1 MTERSF
7 LGEFEQMVLLAVLQ
21 REDEAFGLEVRR
33 ELEQRADRSVS
44 RGAFYTT
51 LERLEDKG
59 YLTWEAATPPN
70 ARRSAPQRRFRVTP
84 EGLEGL
90 RRSREALLNL
100 WSGLEAR
107 LDRAP

>member
-21 REDEAFGLEVRR
+21 RQDQAFGLEVRR
-33 ELEQRADRSVS
+33 ELERRANRSVS

-51 LERLEDKG
+51 LERLNGKG
-59 YLTWEAATPPN
+59 YLTWEEATPPN
-70 ARRSAPQRRFRVTP
+70 ARREAPQRRFSVTS
-84 EGLEGL
+84 EGV
-90 RRSREALLNL
+90 EALRHSRAALLSL

-107 LDRAP
+107 LDRG